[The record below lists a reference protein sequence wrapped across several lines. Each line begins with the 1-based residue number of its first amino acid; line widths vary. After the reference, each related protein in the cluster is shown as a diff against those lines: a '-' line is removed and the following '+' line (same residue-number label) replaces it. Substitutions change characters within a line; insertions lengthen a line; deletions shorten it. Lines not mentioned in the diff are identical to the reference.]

1 MTIIQVHEARID
13 MEGHSI
19 QIFDGSPIRL
29 KVKIA
34 EAARAMW
41 KTALSEDPP
50 AEEVEAA
57 AVITEFFDRADAHLE
72 INKHEV
78 EI

>member
-1 MTIIQVHEARID
+1 MTLITVNEARID
-13 MEGHSI
+13 MEGHAV

-34 EAARAMW
+34 KAARDMW
-41 KTALSEDPP
+41 RTALGEEPP

-57 AVITEFFDRADAHLE
+57 DVITEFFNRADAHLE